1 MDGYTS
7 MFTTETATFN
17 FKQWAANSIFV
28 AFLTTIFSMIIA
40 VLGGYGISR
49 YRFKGRG
56 ALSYIVLTTQV
67 LPGSLLMIPLYII
80 MSNLGLL
87 NTKIGLMLAYVTFTV
102 PFCTW
107 MMKGFF
113 DSIPISLEEAARVD
127 GAGTFRCF
135 FTVTLPLTVPG
146 LVSTGLFAF
155 INGWNEYLFASSFMQ
170 SYDNWTLPVG
180 IASFKGQYAT
190 DWGTLM
196 AGSVLI
202 TIPVVILSVSAETSC
217 RRYDSRSC
225 ETVNNKIRETD
236 RLKEKRINIME
247 LKQIRM
253 GIVGAG
259 TWGATHASIYA
270 EHICADP
277 VAICDMNKE
286 KAQAIADKYG
296 IRKVYTDYKE
306 LAADPEIDAVAIVT
320 PDFAHADIACAMAD
334 AGKDILIEKPLATTR
349 EDIDRICEAVER
361 NGVRC
366 MVDLHNRWNAP
377 FNKAKQEIAS
387 GKLGK
392 PYTAYIRH
400 SDVKWVATDMLSWA
414 AKSSIL
420 WFLGSHSLDSLR
432 WLVDSE
438 AKRVYSVKRGR
449 TSERKRSRC
458 SGYLSDY
465 NRI

>member
-1 MDGYTS
+1 MKTKKGGKAVTVILVIVVCIFALFPFIWMISTSFKTNSEIYTAAPTYTS

-202 TIPVVILSVSAETSC
+202 TIPVVILFLCLQKHLVGGMTAGA
-217 RRYDSRSC
+217 
-225 ETVNNKIRETD
+225 V
-236 RLKEKRINIME
+236 
-247 LKQIRM
+247 KQ
-253 GIVGAG
+253 
-259 TWGATHASIYA
+259 
-270 EHICADP
+270 
-277 VAICDMNKE
+277 
-286 KAQAIADKYG
+286 
-296 IRKVYTDYKE
+296 
-306 LAADPEIDAVAIVT
+306 
-320 PDFAHADIACAMAD
+320 
-334 AGKDILIEKPLATTR
+334 
-349 EDIDRICEAVER
+349 
-361 NGVRC
+361 
-366 MVDLHNRWNAP
+366 
-377 FNKAKQEIAS
+377 
-387 GKLGK
+387 
-392 PYTAYIRH
+392 
-400 SDVKWVATDMLSWA
+400 
-414 AKSSIL
+414 
-420 WFLGSHSLDSLR
+420 
-432 WLVDSE
+432 
-438 AKRVYSVKRGR
+438 
-449 TSERKRSRC
+449 
-458 SGYLSDY
+458 
-465 NRI
+465 